1 MLPLKKRRIL
11 AKAIEQPPQQP
22 QIGFLPANMTYIL
35 QVLDLVVNGPLKAIR
50 KLRAQRI
57 LDYFGEYKQLYKNE
71 ETKPENQRVKPK
83 WSPPKPSMKQCILDI
98 IDLIENKQF
107 SKDKFQQGIRKTF
120 ISTGTSMQQ
129 DGSFVVYKHKTVKER
144 LKLRLLEQLTNIS
157 MMKTN

>member
-1 MLPLKKRRIL
+1 
-11 AKAIEQPPQQP
+11 
-22 QIGFLPANMTYIL
+22 
-35 QVLDLVVNGPLKAIR
+35 
-50 KLRAQRI
+50 
-57 LDYFGEYKQLYKNE
+57 LYKNE

-129 DGSFVVYKHKTVKER
+129 DGSFVVNKHKNSQGTIKIAPTGTVNKYFNDENE
-144 LKLRLLEQLTNIS
+144 LNQQALEILMVNGGDDNFVEEEDQNED
-157 MMKTN
+157 